1 MLKRIASLLIIITL
15 LLIVSSYSLAEGDFE
30 EGDGWEYRDGILTII
45 ADGGLVDFL
54 ENEPDQDQVKE
65 YKHFGYDVSEL
76 VIGKNVNEFRM
87 FQFTEEFYP
96 RQITVEKGNLNF
108 IVTDGWLIDTRTG
121 TLVCPSDF
129 EAFQTIQLVNDI
141 PDCVRYV
148 GEYAFYPHNY
158 LKEIF
163 IPESVI
169 GLEKFSLAGCEA
181 LKIVDLP
188 THLETINAG
197 AFLGCTT
204 LDEIQ
209 LGEQVK
215 FIGEFAFEGCYYL
228 EQLNMIDT
236 KITTLSNSV
245 FCNCT
250 ELRSIILPET
260 LETIESDA
268 FKYCSSLESVVIS
281 SEDVAIMSK
290 AFSGCDELKSIVF
303 IKGRPQLLSV
313 GLFAEVVLTPDRKG
327 YYSTS
332 IVNSGEIIP
341 YPTLYYTEAFAAE
354 WAPNGETEWNGY
366 PIQQISQAELDAVL
380 AQARGEEVPAATPA
394 PTAVASPTV
403 APDAVDPSPAQEAS
417 LLDGWMIAAIAAVV
431 IAAGV
436 VVVGAVKRG
445 RK

>member
-1 MLKRIASLLIIITL
+1 MRLIRKTILTLLSLLFILAPNLT
-15 LLIVSSYSLAEGDFE
+15 LAEGDYE
-30 EGDGWEYRDGILTII
+30 EGDGWEYRNGVLTII

-54 ENEPDQDQVKE
+54 ENEPDQDQARNN
-65 YKHFGYDVSEL
+65 KHFGYDVSEL
-76 VIGKNVNEFRM
+76 VIGNNVNEFRM
-87 FQFTEEFYP
+87 FQFVEDFCP
-96 RQITVEKGNLNF
+96 QQITVEKGNLNF

-129 EAFQTIQLVNDI
+129 EAFQTIQMVNDI

-209 LGEQVK
+209 LGKQVK

-228 EQLNMIDT
+228 ERLNLMDT
-236 KITTLSNSV
+236 RITVLSNSL

-260 LETIESDA
+260 LKTIESDS

-281 SEDVAIMSK
+281 SE
-290 AFSGCDELKSIVF
+290 
-303 IKGRPQLLSV
+303 
-313 GLFAEVVLTPDRKG
+313 
-327 YYSTS
+327 
-332 IVNSGEIIP
+332 
-341 YPTLYYTEAFAAE
+341 
-354 WAPNGETEWNGY
+354 
-366 PIQQISQAELDAVL
+366 
-380 AQARGEEVPAATPA
+380 
-394 PTAVASPTV
+394 
-403 APDAVDPSPAQEAS
+403 
-417 LLDGWMIAAIAAVV
+417 
-431 IAAGV
+431 
-436 VVVGAVKRG
+436 
-445 RK
+445 